1 MDLGSG
7 RRKRFKAGRG
17 LPMYPFN
24 VSRHGADRPVPG
36 QPADLGANMK
46 QQRCAKCDGR
56 IGPKARECPH
66 CGHEKPTEEQ
76 SQLTMLLAILAVFM
90 VLLLFMSEKH
100 GLPKATV
107 AEQAEPVSQL
117 HAGHEMIVLERLK
130 RAYPDLRGE
139 RLHWKEFS
147 GRRCLAIPDGFW
159 RRLKTD
165 DKLQLV
171 AELDVFFDSRNWQIV
186 TGRYTSDRQFNQ
198 DKVHPRSQL
207 MVGF

>member
-1 MDLGSG
+1 
-7 RRKRFKAGRG
+7 
-17 LPMYPFN
+17 
-24 VSRHGADRPVPG
+24 
-36 QPADLGANMK
+36 MK
-46 QQRCAKCDGR
+46 QRRCPKCDGR

-66 CGHEKPTEEQ
+66 CGQENPTEEP

-90 VLLLFMSEKH
+90 VLLLFMNEKR
-100 GLPKATV
+100 GLPKSTV
-107 AEQAEPVSQL
+107 AEEGEPVPQL
-117 HAGHEMIVLERLK
+117 KAGQEMIVLERLK
-130 RAYPDLRGE
+130 RTYPDLQGE

-186 TGRYTSDRQFNQ
+186 TGRYTSDRQFSQ

>member
-1 MDLGSG
+1 
-7 RRKRFKAGRG
+7 
-17 LPMYPFN
+17 MYPIGGFRS
-24 VSRHGADRPVPG
+24 VAYWPLPG
-36 QPADLGANMK
+36 GRPADLGANMK
-46 QQRCAKCDGR
+46 HGRCPKCDGK

-66 CGHEKPTEEQ
+66 CGHENPTQEQ

-90 VLLLFMSEKH
+90 VLLLFMNEKK
-100 GLPKATV
+100 GSPKPTV
-107 AEQAEPVSQL
+107 ADQGEPVPQL
-117 HAGHEMIVLERLK
+117 RAGQEMIVLDRLR
-130 RAYPDLRGE
+130 RAYPELTGE

-147 GRRCLAIPDGFW
+147 GRRCLAVPDAFW

-165 DKLQLV
+165 DRLQLV
-171 AELDVFFDSRNWQIV
+171 AELDVFFKSRNWQII